1 MTPIEIIAL
10 IFIIVAAIKIL
21 VILVKPKAWLDM
33 VVKKVW
39 VSPFITGLICLV
51 LAAIVLYYLIQ
62 ELTIIQI
69 FAVMGFVGLLAGV
82 GIAAYAKE
90 IVGLAGKLMNK
101 GIVKRAWLQI
111 IIWVILIIWG
121 LYTLFA

>member
-51 LAAIVLYYLIQ
+51 LAIIVLYYLIQ

-111 IIWVILIIWG
+111 IIWIILIIWG